1 MNADFG
7 KVSNYIGE
15 RGFGFVRGLLLGDS
29 SEVFF
34 HIRAVKK
41 TDRYLAARIVEN
53 PFSTDFFFWFESD
66 ITPKGKQVRA
76 ILSPDQVR
84 AGAIADPS
92 RLIAGVEAIWRSV
105 RGQKPTWLDDVTIDL
120 VGSLRA
126 RELALERNRLDD
138 EVRQARDLA
147 RKEMEARLAVEEE
160 RKQRQLEA
168 KRAQEEIE
176 ENEFQGLVAEM
187 KKMAFSH
194 SSQVSNYIVTRR
206 LGLKYRNISGV
217 LQMELNGTVW
227 DFKGGFPPKI
237 YARLCD
243 ALDLSNG
250 GTRARPVSFE
260 SFDSIE
266 ARSRGKA
273 ALG

>member
-1 MNADFG
+1 MNADLG
-7 KVSNYIGE
+7 RVSNYIGE

-34 HIRAVKK
+34 HIKAVKK
-41 TDRYLAARIVEN
+41 TDPYLAARIVED
-53 PFSTDFFFWFESD
+53 PFSTDLFWFESE

-84 AGAIADPS
+84 AGAVADPS
-92 RLIAGVEAIWRSV
+92 RLIAGVEAIWRNV
-105 RGQKPTWLDDVTIDL
+105 RSQKPTWLDDVTIDL

-138 EVRQARDLA
+138 EVSQARDLA

-168 KRAQEEIE
+168 ERAQEEIE
-176 ENEFQGLVAEM
+176 ENEFQELVAEL
-187 KKMAFSH
+187 KKMAFSY

-217 LQMELNGTVW
+217 LQMELKGRVW

-243 ALDLSNG
+243 ELDLSNE

-266 ARSRGKA
+266 ERSRRK
-273 ALG
+273 